1 MEPTRKQSYQ
11 RRIAELQAQLA
22 QRDKRIAVLEK
33 QVAELVRQNQIL
45 IQQNTTLIEQNA
57 KLTEQVA
64 KLEEQVAVLSKNSSN
79 SSKPPS
85 SDIVKPP
92 KEKKSKGPRRQGG
105 QPGHQGVN
113 RQPFTTE
120 QIDQT
125 VEVPAGRC
133 PCGHSGRG
141 RLMDQPR
148 IQQVAELPE
157 KPIIVTEYRLHG
169 YVCSKCGQVVWAEL
183 PAGVIEGHLFGL
195 RLGALIGYMKGSLHA
210 SYSGLEAFCGEV
222 LGIEASRSHLCN
234 TIARLN
240 EALASP
246 YEELQEHIPAEP
258 VLNIDETGWKD
269 KKIKYWIWVFCT
281 SLFSFFCIAKSR
293 SSKVL
298 EEILGETY
306 DGTIVS
312 DFFGAYIK
320 YANALQQ
327 FCLAH
332 LIRDIKFLTT
342 LPDKKDQAFGEALL
356 MQFRKLFHFWHQREK
371 IPKERFQRR
380 MLAIRKR
387 ILALAAQED
396 LAPQSST
403 LAKRFRKHGDAIFRF
418 LFDPAVPPTNNASE
432 QTLRQAII
440 DRKITQGSRSLMGR
454 QWNARIWTV
463 LATCRKQGRSAWQFL
478 QDALS
483 AKYFQ
488 TPMPSL
494 LPQA

>member
-1 MEPTRKQSYQ
+1 VM
-11 RRIAELQAQLA
+11 
-22 QRDKRIAVLEK
+22 
-33 QVAELVRQNQIL
+33 
-45 IQQNTTLIEQNA
+45 
-57 KLTEQVA
+57 
-64 KLEEQVAVLSKNSSN
+64 
-79 SSKPPS
+79 
-85 SDIVKPP
+85 PP
-92 KEKKSKGPRRQGG
+92 KETKSKGRRRQGG
-105 QPGHQGVN
+105 QPGHRGVN
-113 RQPFTTE
+113 RQPFSVE
-120 QIDQT
+120 QVDHT

-133 PCGHSGRG
+133 SCGHKGG
-141 RLMDQPR
+141 GQPMDEPR

-169 YVCSKCGQVVWAEL
+169 YVCSKCGREVWGEL
-183 PAGVIEGHLFGL
+183 PAGVIEGQLFGV
-195 RLGALIGYMKGSLHA
+195 RLQALIAYVKGSLHA

-234 TIARLN
+234 TIARVN
-240 EALASP
+240 EALAAP
-246 YEELQEHIPAEP
+246 YEELQEHIPTEP

-281 SLFSFFCIAKSR
+281 SLFSFFRIDKSR

-298 EEILGETY
+298 KEILGETY
-306 DGTIVS
+306 GGTIVS

-342 LPDKKDQAFGEALL
+342 LPDKRDQAFGDALL

-371 IPKERFQRR
+371 IPKEQFNRR
-380 MLAIRKR
+380 MLRIKKR
-387 ILALAAQED
+387 ILVLAAQED
-396 LAPQSST
+396 LPGKSAT

-432 QTLRQAII
+432 QTLRQSII

-483 AKYFQ
+483 AKYFH

-494 LPQA
+494 LPQACKA